1 MPKINQK
8 SVPEYLKPVFKNAG
22 IKFKKYSSTATFE
35 RDLQKYLETNHVMH
49 LGTCA
54 NNSQRVTPVM
64 YRNNGM
70 MFYVMSEG
78 GMKFANLKK
87 NRKVSF
93 SIADPYDSSVDLL
106 GYKGLQA
113 WGRANVYSLRHDPE
127 KFKEALKNMNA
138 KKGVKEIKLE
148 NLSSHYHFR
157 IIEIIPDKIKYL
169 NPRAG
174 VYEIIWQRKG
184 A

>member
-1 MPKINQK
+1 MPKITQK
-8 SVPEYLKPVFKNAG
+8 QVPEHLIPVFKHAG
-22 IKFKKYSSTATFE
+22 IKFKKYRSCASFE
-35 RDLQKYLETNHVMH
+35 KDFLSYLDTNHVMH

-54 NNSQRVTPVM
+54 NNSLRVTPVM

-78 GMKFANLKK
+78 GVKFANIKK

-106 GYKGLQA
+106 GYKGVQA
-113 WGRANVYSLRHDPE
+113 WGKATVYSLRHEPE

-138 KKGVKEIKLE
+138 KKNVKEIKAE

-157 IIEIIPDKIKYL
+157 IIEIVPDKIKYL
-169 NPRAG
+169 NPRSG
-174 VYEIIWQRKG
+174 VFEVIWQRLG
-184 A
+184 